1 MRPLRAYFIALAL
14 VGAITFVACKST
26 EKSVWRAPAPS
37 GGSPATSASPQPTE
51 TAHADG
57 VRRITVAELQDLVAK
72 GEAVVIDV
80 RNEPAYNQGHIRGAK
95 LIPFSEVVNRVGEFP
110 RDKLIVTYCS

>member
-1 MRPLRAYFIALAL
+1 MRLLRIYFGAIVL
-14 VGAITFVACKST
+14 VGTVAFLACNST
-26 EKSVWRAPAPS
+26 ERSVWRAPAPS
-37 GGSPATSASPQPTE
+37 GNAPAPSAAPQHSE

-57 VRRITVAELQDLVAK
+57 VRRITVVELQDLLAK

-80 RNEPAYNQGHIRGAK
+80 RNEPTYNQGHIRGAK
-95 LIPFSEVVNRVGEFP
+95 LIPLSEVVNRVNEFP